1 MTHLVPPGVEI
12 HHQVLCFRVPVAN
25 LALVT
30 VGVPGHLLGD
40 ITILFVLLQQLVL
53 ITVHLRSGLQGRP
66 QHHGGLA
73 GPRDGRRPGDG
84 AVPRYGGIVL
94 NAEER
99 VGRIK
104 VVVMD
109 RAGGG
114 FGGGGGVRGD
124 TT

>member
-1 MTHLVPPGVEI
+1 MEV
-12 HHQVLCFRVPVAN
+12 HHQVLGFRVPVAN

-30 VGVPGHLLGD
+30 VWVPGHLLGHVA
-40 ITILFVLLQQLVL
+40 ILLVLLQQLVL
-53 ITVHLRSGLQGRP
+53 ITVHVWPGLQGRP
-66 QHHGGLA
+66 QHNRGLA

-84 AVPRYGGIVL
+84 AVPRYGRIVL

-109 RAGGG
+109 RTGGG